1 MDEVQNVS
9 LPGSNCGFFA
19 NEVSNKMPKDTITN
33 EETGESKEYKLGY
46 GANLRKSAL
55 FQDVDLYKGLNTQ
68 LNCRGMGLCGKCVIE
83 PTPLKN
89 VSEQT
94 LFEKIHRLEP
104 HQRLGCRTKVFGP
117 VTIKAGIQD

>member
-1 MDEVQNVS
+1 MCLS
-9 LPGSNCGFFA
+9 LALVVVFFA
-19 NEVSNKMPKDTITN
+19 SEVSNKMPKVTITN
-33 EETGESKEYKLGY
+33 EETGVSKEYKLGY

-83 PTPLKN
+83 PTPLEN

-94 LFEKIHRLEP
+94 LFEKIHRLES

-117 VTIKAGIQD
+117 VTVKAGIQD

>member
-1 MDEVQNVS
+1 
-9 LPGSNCGFFA
+9 
-19 NEVSNKMPKDTITN
+19 MPKVIIIN

-55 FQDVDLYKGLNTQ
+55 FQDVDLYKGINSQ

-83 PTPLKN
+83 PTPLEN

-94 LFEKIHRLEP
+94 FFEKIHRLEP
-104 HQRLGCRTKVFGP
+104 HQRLGCRAKIFGP
-117 VTIKAGIQD
+117 VTVKAGIQD

>member
-1 MDEVQNVS
+1 
-9 LPGSNCGFFA
+9 
-19 NEVSNKMPKDTITN
+19 MPKVTITN

-83 PTPLKN
+83 PTPLNN

-94 LFEKIHRLEP
+94 FFEKNSSI
-104 HQRLGCRTKVFGP
+104 GTSSKIGMSY
-117 VTIKAGIQD
+117 

>member
-1 MDEVQNVS
+1 MQNEPLSNPSHDFFVIEV
-9 LPGSNCGFFA
+9 L
-19 NEVSNKMPKDTITN
+19 NKMPKVTITN
-33 EETGESKEYKLGY
+33 EETGETKEYKLGY

-55 FQDVDLYKGLNTQ
+55 FQDVDLYKGLNSQ

-83 PTPLKN
+83 PTPLEN

-104 HQRLGCRTKVFGP
+104 HQRLGCRTKIFGH